1 MYTKLQVSYKFEIT
15 LFVKNIS
22 EKIQILEYKNHNLLK
37 IHYTSFKYFRGLQLK
52 THSNPLN
59 TPLTS

>member
-37 IHYTSFKYFRGLQLK
+37 IHYTNFKYFRGLQLK